1 MARSSEP
8 LILLINGNED
18 FTDALGVLLEQEG
31 FRWRAVRQ
39 PDIHRGRV
47 DVAAL
52 LREDPPGV
60 IVYDVALPY
69 ELAAALLRRL
79 QALPETRGVPF
90 VLTTPH
96 KPAAEPLVGPDI
108 IEMLLKPFDV
118 EQFLRAVKTAASWRD
133 EAVGP
138 R

>member
-108 IEMLLKPFDV
+108 IEMLLKPLDV

-133 EAVGP
+133 EAVGQ